1 MSKVLQSPRA
11 TLRRSVRESYRARGK
26 GNSNLWLVYSE
37 KTNRDWLL
45 PSDRQLIHWL
55 YYLEAARD
63 VVNFDLAPEPVLS
76 VDDKEARKTE
86 LDAIAVFRDGHSE
99 WHEIKAESRPN
110 STDRSQFLSQAAA
123 AATEGVKYRVFD
135 DRDLRPVA
143 RLALRWIKPLG
154 FAAVLRGQEEI
165 PCRNALA
172 IYINDKKSGTVET
185 LVSDLSLFDPPIL
198 IGMLVRF
205 AVRGGV
211 DLDLQSR
218 TFGWQTRW
226 SSHG

>member
-11 TLRRSVRESYRARGK
+11 TLRRSVREAYRARGR
-26 GNSNLWLVYSE
+26 GNSNLWLVYSA
-37 KTNRDWLL
+37 KTDRDWLL
-45 PSDRQLIHWL
+45 PSDRQLVHWL

-76 VDDKEARKTE
+76 VDDKEIRETE

-99 WHEIKAESRPN
+99 WHEIKAKARPD
-110 STDRSQFLSQAAA
+110 SSDRSQFLSQAAA

-143 RLALRWIKPLG
+143 RLAMRWIKPLG
-154 FAAVLRGQEEI
+154 FAEVLRGHEEV
-165 PCRNALA
+165 PCRTALA
-172 IYINDKKSGTVET
+172 VYLNDKKTGTVET
-185 LVSDLSLFDPPIL
+185 LVADLSLFEPPIL
-198 IGMLVRF
+198 IGMLVRL
-205 AVRGGV
+205 AVGGSV
-211 DLDLQSR
+211 DLDLHSR